1 MDLEVLNAVT
11 IYEVNGTKYMGP
23 RKVYIKKH
31 PRFLSVVRL
40 SIDGQEY
47 SLASD
52 DLLCAIERA
61 IAQVPARDADSTEAD
76 QRHAAGRHPRGVAN
90 DDQIVDPRPL

>member
-23 RKVYIKKH
+23 RQVYLKKH
-31 PRFLSVVRL
+31 PRFLSFLKL

-47 SLASD
+47 SLASE
-52 DLLCAIERA
+52 DLLYAIERA
-61 IAQVPARDADSTEAD
+61 IAQVPAADAESTV
-76 QRHAAGRHPRGVAN
+76 VAN

>member
-1 MDLEVLNAVT
+1 MELEVLNAVT
-11 IYEVNGTKYMGP
+11 IYEVNGAKYTGP

-31 PRFLSVVRL
+31 PRFLTFVRL
-40 SIDGQEY
+40 SVDGQEY

-61 IAQVPARDADSTEAD
+61 IAQVPAIDAESTVA
-76 QRHAAGRHPRGVAN
+76 AN
-90 DDQIVDPRPL
+90 DDQIIDPRSL

>member
-11 IYEVNGTKYMGP
+11 IYEVNGAKYTGP
-23 RKVYIKKH
+23 RQVYLKKH
-31 PRFLSVVRL
+31 PRFLSFVKL

-47 SLASD
+47 SLASE
-52 DLLCAIERA
+52 DLLYAIERA
-61 IAQVPARDADSTEAD
+61 IAQVPAADAESTV
-76 QRHAAGRHPRGVAN
+76 VAN